1 MAIRFDKFVWSVRLT
16 KTRSIAT
23 ELISKGKIRINGL
36 DVKPSKEVKVSD
48 VITISKNSALFSYK
62 VKSLLDKRIG
72 PKLVIEYLEDITP
85 LEEIE
90 KFKLYNESQ
99 SVYRQ
104 YGTGKPTKKDRRSLD
119 DFLDF

>member
-36 DVKPSKEVKVSD
+36 DVKPSKDVKVSD
-48 VITISKNSALFSYK
+48 VIHVLKNSAVFTYK
-62 VKSLLDKRIG
+62 IKALIDKRVG
-72 PKLVIEYLEDITP
+72 PKLVIDYLEDITP

-90 KFKLYNESQ
+90 KFKLYVDSQ

-104 YGTGKPTKKDRRSLD
+104 NGTGKPTKKDRRSLD

>member
-1 MAIRFDKFVWSVRLT
+1 MAIRLDKFVWSVRLT

-23 ELISKGKIRINGL
+23 ELIAKGKIRINGL
-36 DVKPSKEVKVSD
+36 DVKPSKDVKVSD
-48 VITISKNSALFSYK
+48 VIHVLKNSAVFTYK
-62 VKSLLDKRIG
+62 IKALIDKRVG
-72 PKLVIEYLEDITP
+72 PKLVIDYLEDITP

-90 KFKLYNESQ
+90 KFKLYVDSQ

-104 YGTGKPTKKDRRSLD
+104 NGTGKPTKKDRRSVD